1 MSPVSANFA
10 RLSGSEAI
18 TLVRSGQATVEQIA
32 QSCLQRYR
40 QRDEQVKAWAYL
52 DPEQVLRQAR
62 EIDALPVKGP
72 LAGLMVGVK
81 DVIQTYG
88 QSVSLQGCVYAD
100 PLPDMP
106 TQYNSSIYKDHQANV
121 DADCVKVL
129 RTAGALIF
137 GKTTTTEFAAT
148 VQGPKTSNAH
158 DIERTPGG
166 SSSGSVSQ
174 STLAEASSLS
184 SC

>member
-1 MSPVSANFA
+1 MSPAPAIIA

-18 TLVRSGQATVEQIA
+18 NLVRSGQATVEQIA

-40 QRDEQVKAWAYL
+40 ERDEQVKAWAYL
-52 DPEQVLRQAR
+52 DPEQVLREAR
-62 EIDALPVKGP
+62 KIDALPVKGP

-88 QSVSLQGCVYAD
+88 VSHSLLNRVDAD
-100 PLPDMP
+100 PQPDMP

-158 DIERTPGG
+158 DVERTPGG
-166 SSSGSVSQ
+166 SSSGSVGH
-174 STLAEASSLS
+174 SSLPETHPLFS
-184 SC
+184 S